1 MRALV
6 DRRGVVFRGL
16 ATLFAVA
23 HVGAGLPLPLL
34 LFGLLMKLDG
44 ISGDPLRGTHAWT
57 SSEGRAWTTLG
68 LGSVVCTL
76 SVIYGG
82 ALLAALWTP
91 WGESRYGSAGVRF
104 FAVVCSIVAVVSLI
118 LILTDTAASEWLE
131 VLLGGAAIVVAYCLC
146 NVAVWM
152 AFKAS

>member
-6 DRRGVVFRGL
+6 DRRGVVFRVL

-44 ISGDPLRGTHAWT
+44 ISGDPLRGGHAWM
-57 SSEGRAWTTLG
+57 SSEAKAWTTLG
-68 LGSVVCTL
+68 LGSVVCTQ

-82 ALLAALWTP
+82 VLLAALWTA
-91 WGESRYGSAGVRF
+91 WGGSRYGRAGVRF
-104 FAVVCSIVAVVSLI
+104 FAVVCSIVPVVSLI

-131 VLLGGAAIVVAYCLC
+131 VLLGGVAIVVAYCLC
-146 NVAVWM
+146 NAAIWT
-152 AFKAS
+152 AFRAT